1 MLAERVA
8 SDSQT
13 VFVILNCHAM
23 NFQHLLVS
31 QGLFYSLQ
39 AFGQIHA
46 SPNMCFPLQHV
57 FASSFGLGLSD
68 ANAKARAVIPV
79 LRKFTVA
86 RLLEPHCKLWT
97 WADLGGLGRTWADL
111 GGLGRTWADLGGL
124 GRTWADLGGL
134 GRTGAVPHDS
144 DLLGPICISSESGR
158 CG

>member
-1 MLAERVA
+1 MLRKIRLSVVHSDPWALSCSDPFPCFVLAERVA

-31 QGLFYSLQ
+31 QGLYYSLQ

-46 SPNMCFPLQHV
+46 SPNMCFPLQYV

-68 ANAKARAVIPV
+68 ANAKARAVIPI

-97 WADLGGLGRTWADL
+97 WADLGGLAQC
-111 GGLGRTWADLGGL
+111 
-124 GRTWADLGGL
+124 
-134 GRTGAVPHDS
+134 HMI
-144 DLLGPICISSESGR
+144 PICWGLSV
-158 CG
+158 